1 MNKNKIIQQLT
12 ILITKIRPIHKNKK
26 KKINEF
32 NYINNGHLDSMEMIR
47 FNFNIEKKFKIKIK
61 PQETTSKKFQTL
73 DGLAS
78 IILKKII

>member
-1 MNKNKIIQQLT
+1 MDKKKILSQLV
-12 ILITKIRPIHKNKK
+12 ILIERIRPIQKNLK